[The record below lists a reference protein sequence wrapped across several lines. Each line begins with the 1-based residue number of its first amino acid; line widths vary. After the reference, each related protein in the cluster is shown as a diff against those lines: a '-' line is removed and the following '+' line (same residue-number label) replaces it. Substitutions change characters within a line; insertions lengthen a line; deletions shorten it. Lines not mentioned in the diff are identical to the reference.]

1 MFALIVVI
9 KVCPTLIIKKAT
21 YVVLPNSQASL
32 LNQCQEWQCHSL
44 VACHADR
51 ERQQGHCLTSNL
63 PFCWSGLPWH
73 SRVFRTPH
81 SLMAHSLQTG
91 LLIAMP
97 DTKCS
102 PQTLE
107 FFVGTKFFLRTAP
120 SHSTRRCFALLPF
133 PIGKLKTDNCSALF
147 LAFLRP
153 LVQFITQQWSFP
165 PILIPANAKFIITCS
180 DRLENTARLSNPDR
194 QVPPYFR

>member
-1 MFALIVVI
+1 MPLTYRLPCRSREAARSLFDQYFALLLVWVSLALT
-9 KVCPTLIIKKAT
+9 CFSYPTFT
-21 YVVLPNSQASL
+21 DGTQSTDS
-32 LNQCQEWQCHSL
+32 
-44 VACHADR
+44 
-51 ERQQGHCLTSNL
+51 
-63 PFCWSGLPWH
+63 
-73 SRVFRTPH
+73 
-81 SLMAHSLQTG
+81 G

-133 PIGKLKTDNCSALF
+133 PIGKLKKDNCFALF

-165 PILIPANAKFIITCS
+165 PILIPANAKFLITCS